1 MSSQAVAWAIV
12 HTAGGMS
19 AKAVLLSLANYANE
33 YGECWA
39 SQATIAEG
47 AECSVRQARR
57 ILADLEQR
65 GLIARER
72 RGGAGTGRLPDMI
85 RLRMR
90 ELPAILT
97 ARKRDETQPDNMAAS
112 PPDKVSSSLA
122 TGQVVRGATG
132 QIGGGNRTTVSDNP
146 NNPILTLEPPAQ
158 KPTRASKASK
168 HPIPPDWQ
176 PSKALIERAAE
187 LGYSE
192 REARFMGRQMVDH
205 FEATGERRPGW
216 DATFKTWVNRAN
228 PKQVRPAAA
237 QWSGYVDAAELRRRQ
252 LIFEHDGTWRS
263 EWGPIP
269 TKTAGGNP

>member
-47 AECSVRQARR
+47 AECSVRQVRR
-57 ILADLEQR
+57 ILTDLEQR
-65 GLIARER
+65 GLIERER
-72 RGGAGTGRLPDMI
+72 RGGAGKGRDTDMI

-97 ARKRDETQPDNMAAS
+97 ARKRDDEQPDKMAAS
-112 PPDKVSSSLA
+112 PPDKLSPSPA
-122 TGQVVRGATG
+122 TGHPVRGATG

-146 NNPILTLEPPAQ
+146 NIPLLTNDPPAPKRA
-158 KPTRASKASK
+158 KPSK
-168 HPIPPDWQ
+168 HPIPPNWE
-176 PSKALIERAAE
+176 PSPALIQFAAE
-187 LGYSE
+187 RGYSE
-192 REARFMGRQMVDH
+192 REARFMGRQMLDH

-216 DATFKTWVNRAN
+216 DATYRNWVNRAN

-237 QWSGYVDAAELRRRQ
+237 QWSGYVDAAELRRRRA
-252 LIFEHDGTWRS
+252 LFDFDGTWRP

-269 TKTAGGNP
+269 TKEATHDR